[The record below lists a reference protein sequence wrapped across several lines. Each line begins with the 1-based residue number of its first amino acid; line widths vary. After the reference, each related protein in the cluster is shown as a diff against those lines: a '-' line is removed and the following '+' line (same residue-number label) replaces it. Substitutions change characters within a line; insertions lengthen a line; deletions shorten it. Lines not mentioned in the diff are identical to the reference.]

1 MSALF
6 SIIGGISTTYTFTF
20 SYVIFVTLASTDTK
34 DSILAMSYS

>member
-6 SIIGGISTTYTFTF
+6 SIIGGISTTF